1 MEKVKVTNYHKRT
14 TESGREFFTLEL
26 SGGVEIAVSKNG
38 NTYATAKKCSIPT
51 TFGEEICQSMIGQ
64 DIAGSIERQS
74 CEPYQ
79 YTSAETGERVILN
92 HRYVYLPALD
102 MDSAMQTSSTPF
114 EEEVLA

>member
-64 DIAGSIERQS
+64 DIAGSIERQD
-74 CEPYQ
+74 CEPFQ
-79 YTSAETGERVILN
+79 WSNPDTGETIILN
-92 HRYVYLPALD
+92 HRYSFLPALD
-102 MDSAMQTSSTPF
+102 MGSIMKSEKTAEMEF
-114 EEEVLA
+114 A